1 MSTSFSRCDLSRPP
15 PAHAATYLCLSI
27 ANAGNYC
34 NTPPI
39 TQLSAD
45 RSCLPTPTV
54 IGTLWF
60 RDAKDCLLC
69 PPLHCVHV
77 SWKGYN
83 LNAMQDDTNLEIDDE
98 DHTEE
103 NVENKTNEEV
113 RWL

>member
-45 RSCLPTPTV
+45 RSCLPTP
-54 IGTLWF
+54 
-60 RDAKDCLLC
+60 LLC

-77 SWKGYN
+77 SWKGF
-83 LNAMQDDTNLEIDDE
+83 AIIHWSSEAIFE
-98 DHTEE
+98 AIH
-103 NVENKTNEEV
+103 
-113 RWL
+113 